1 MLARTLQIGD
11 IFRAAMTYLLALD
24 QGTSSTRSIVFDQ
37 QGNIVA
43 LAQKEIAQIYP
54 EPGWVEH
61 DPMEIWHTQ
70 LSTAQEA
77 IAKAGL
83 KASDIH
89 RSEEHTSELQ
99 SLMRISYAVFCL
111 KKKNTQQ
118 QIKQDPKYRS
128 STKIN

>member
-43 LAQKEIAQIYP
+43 MAQKEIAQIYP

-77 IAKAGL
+77 IAKDGL
-83 KASDIH
+83 KASAIH
-89 RSEEHTSELQ
+89 ANGINNQRETTV
-99 SLMRISYAVFCL
+99 AWN
-111 KKKNTQQ
+111 KKTGKPIYNAIVWQER
-118 QIKQDPKYRS
+118 KS
-128 STKIN
+128 VV